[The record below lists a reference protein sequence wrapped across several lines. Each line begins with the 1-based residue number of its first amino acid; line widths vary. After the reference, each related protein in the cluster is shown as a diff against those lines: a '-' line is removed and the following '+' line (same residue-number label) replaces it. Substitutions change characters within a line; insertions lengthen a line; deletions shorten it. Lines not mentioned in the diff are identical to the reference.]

1 MTDSTAD
8 GTTENTKKTGGTR
21 AVIAGVVIAAL
32 VIAGGLWWLFTRAG
46 STDITAYFDKSVGIY
61 EGSDVRVLGVAV
73 GKVTSVVP
81 QGDQVEVKM
90 RVDRGVDVPAD
101 VRAAQIT
108 PSLVSDRYVQL
119 APAYSGGEKMSGDAV
134 IPRDRTATPVEV
146 DQIYAS
152 IDELSNALGPN
163 GANANGALTDLVNTG
178 AANLDGNGEA
188 LGNTIT
194 QLSEASRTL
203 SDSRGDLFD
212 TVKNLQTF
220 VSALAA
226 NDAQVREFNNQLSD
240 LTGFLDGERE
250 NLGAALN
257 QLSIALG
264 DVAGFVADN
273 RDQLVRAADG
283 LVQPTQA
290 LSDNRQQLVETLTI
304 LPLAISN
311 LVNSYDAESG
321 TLATRANLQ
330 NETQDPLGTV
340 CRLIDLGKLV
350 PGDPRFE
357 QLGAQIQPII
367 DRCGEITT
375 LIQGPVRD
383 SGLVLPFG
391 VLTNDTQQ
399 GDVVPGTVPGVVS
412 PRLGEN
418 NTLPGLQESLGGG
431 R

>member
-1 MTDSTAD
+1 MTDS
-8 GTTENTKKTGGTR
+8 GENVKKSGGSR
-21 AVIAGVVIAAL
+21 AVIAGVIIAAL
-32 VIAGGLWWLFTRAG
+32 VVAGGLWWLFTRAG
-46 STDITAYFDKSVGIY
+46 TTNITAYFDKSVGIY
-61 EGSDVRVLGVAV
+61 EGSDVRVLGVIV
-73 GKVTSVVP
+73 GDVTSVVP

-90 RVDRGVDVPAD
+90 RVQRGVDIPAD

-119 APAYSGGEKMSGDAV
+119 APAYSGGDTMSNDAV

-152 IDELSNALGPN
+152 IDELSSALGPT

-188 LGNTIT
+188 LGETIT
-194 QLSEASRTL
+194 QLSDASRTL

-226 NDAQVREFNNQLSD
+226 NDEQVRQFNNQLSD
-240 LTGFLDGERE
+240 LTSFLNGERDD
-250 NLGAALN
+250 LGAALN

-273 RDQLVRAADG
+273 RDQLVQAADG
-283 LVQPTQA
+283 LVQPTQT
-290 LSDNRQQLVETLTI
+290 LSDQRASLVETLTI

-321 TLATRANLQ
+321 TLASRANLQ

-340 CRLIDLGKLV
+340 CKLIDLGKLV

-367 DRCGEITT
+367 DRCAEVTT

-399 GDVVPGTVPGVVS
+399 NIVVPGTVPGVVS
-412 PRLGEN
+412 PRLSEG
-418 NTLPGLQESLGGG
+418 NTLPGLQESIGGG
-431 R
+431 Q

>member
-1 MTDSTAD
+1 MTDAQ
-8 GTTENTKKTGGTR
+8 ENVKKNGGTI

-32 VIAGGLWWLFTRAG
+32 VVSVGLWWLFTRAG
-46 STDITAYFDKSVGIY
+46 TTNITAYFDKSVGIY
-61 EGSDVRVLGVAV
+61 SGSDVRVLGVEV
-73 GKVTSVVP
+73 GEVTSVVP

-90 RVDRGVDVPAD
+90 RVKRGVDIPAE
-101 VRAAQIT
+101 VKAAQIT
-108 PSLVSDRYVQL
+108 PSLVSDRYIQL
-119 APAYSGGEKMSGDAV
+119 APAYSGGDALSNDAV

-152 IDELSNALGPN
+152 IDELSTALGPN
-163 GANANGALTDLVNTG
+163 GANKNGALTDLVDTG

-194 QLSEASRTL
+194 ELSQASRTL

-226 NDAQVREFNNQLSD
+226 NDQQVREFNNQLSD
-240 LTGFLDGERE
+240 LTGFLNGERDD
-250 NLGAALN
+250 LGAALN
-257 QLSIALG
+257 QLSISLG

-273 RDQLVRAADG
+273 RDQLVQAADG
-283 LVQPTQA
+283 LVQPTQTLA
-290 LSDNRQQLVETLTI
+290 DRKESLVETLTI

-311 LVNSYDAESG
+311 VVNSYDAESG

-330 NETQDPLGTV
+330 NETQDPLGTL

-367 DRCGEITT
+367 DRCGEFTT

-383 SGLVLPFG
+383 SGMVLPFG
-391 VLTNDTQQ
+391 VLSGTTEQNIA
-399 GDVVPGTVPGVVS
+399 VPGTVPGTVS
-412 PRLGEN
+412 PRLADN
-418 NTLPGLQESLGGG
+418 NTLPGLQQSLGGG
-431 R
+431 Q